1 MARGKIVET
10 GKPGNGRRSRKR
22 AAGARGMPAEPVV
35 TVVSARRFEDAPAG
49 LVARN
54 HAGDELPARHRLL
67 GFGNR
72 SQNGG
77 NDDGARMVAAAGIV
91 EF

>member
-1 MARGKIVET
+1 
-10 GKPGNGRRSRKR
+10 
-22 AAGARGMPAEPVV
+22 MPAEPVV

-67 GFGNR
+67 RFGNR